1 VCTLQGKYFCMGKAC
16 IGWMLITW
24 SSKRAFIPIF
34 FLPRESK
41 KLSTDI
47 GSNRASGPSSEI
59 GGTVS
64 GCKYNLGEKICMRN
78 RKEIFRFL
86 NRTYEKYLHR
96 QTNGLLQSA
105 VYQWKRTP
113 NHHQAINQAKK
124 VRNNKVQNQ
133 HPRANFLNLYKRAS
147 MKLNWE
153 SEINIKCAI
162 HSLNWTAI
170 QAAVIRDETEINQQ
184 FNLFLS
190 FFPYPN

>member
-1 VCTLQGKYFCMGKAC
+1 MCTLQGKDFCMGKDC

-64 GCKYNLGEKICMRN
+64 GCKYNLGEKICTRN
-78 RKEIFRFL
+78 RQEIFRFL

-113 NHHQAINQAKK
+113 NHHQAINQAKRLEITRLK
-124 VRNNKVQNQ
+124 TNI
-133 HPRANFLNLYKRAS
+133 PRAK
-147 MKLNWE
+147 
-153 SEINIKCAI
+153 
-162 HSLNWTAI
+162 
-170 QAAVIRDETEINQQ
+170 
-184 FNLFLS
+184 
-190 FFPYPN
+190 FFKFTQMG